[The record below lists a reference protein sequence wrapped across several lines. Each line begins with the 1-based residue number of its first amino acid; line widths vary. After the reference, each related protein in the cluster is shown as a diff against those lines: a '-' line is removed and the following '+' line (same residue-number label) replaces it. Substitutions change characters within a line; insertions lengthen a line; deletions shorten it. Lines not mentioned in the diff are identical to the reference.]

1 MTSDALPL
9 LSIRGVGKT
18 YAQPVLA
25 EIDLQLFGGEVLAL
39 TGENGAGKSTL
50 SKIVGGLERP
60 GAGSLELLGRPY
72 APASRREAEA
82 LGVRMVMQELNLLPT
97 LSVAENLFLHDL
109 PRRAGWID
117 RRRLRAAA
125 REAMAQVGLEAIDP
139 DTLVGD
145 LGIGHQQMVEI
156 ARNLIGDC
164 RLLILDEPTAML
176 TAREVDMLFEQ
187 VERLRERGVAIVY
200 ISHRLEELARIS
212 QRIAVLR
219 DGRLV
224 CVEPIERYDAD
235 QLVTLMVGRELGE
248 RFDLGPRQI
257 GAPLLRVERLSR
269 RGKVHEVSFEVRA
282 GEIFGISGLI
292 GSGRTELLRLIYG
305 ADRADGGQ
313 VLLGDPPQRLSLRS
327 PADSVRQG
335 VALIT
340 EDRKGEGLLLD
351 QSISANLALG
361 NLPALARHGVI
372 DRRREEA
379 LARRQVEALRV
390 RCADT
395 AQAVGELSGGN
406 QQKVVIGRWLERD
419 CQVLLFDEPTRGI
432 DVGAKFDIY
441 ALLAELT
448 RRGKGAGG
456 GVQRPARADADLRSH
471 RRALGGT
478 YGGHL
483 RARRLDPGR
492 AAGGGLRRLQETR
505 RAAGDVVNT
514 QRKEP
519 EMSDPTSS
527 ATAAAAPT
535 LRRGNYFGL
544 GTYLGLAGA
553 LLAMI
558 ALFSALS
565 SHFLSYGTFLAIANQ
580 IPDLVVLAVGMT
592 FILIV
597 GGIDLSV
604 GSVLALAASAV
615 SLATLGWG
623 WGVLPAAMLGMA
635 CATLAG
641 CVTGSITVAWRIPSF
656 IVSLGVLEM
665 ARGLA
670 YQMTDSRTAYIGDA
684 YAWLSNPLAFGISP
698 AFVIAL
704 LVMFAA
710 QAVLTRTV
718 FGRYLIGIGT
728 NEEAVRLAGVN
739 PKPYKIAVFA
749 LMGLLAGLAALFQI
763 SRLEAADPNAGVGL
777 ELQVIAAVVIGGTSL
792 MGGRGSVVSTFFGV
806 LIISVLAAG
815 LAQIGASEPTKRI
828 ITGAVI
834 VVAVVLD
841 TYRSHRARRQG

>member
-1 MTSDALPL
+1 MSSDALPL

-72 APASRREAEA
+72 APGSRREAEA

-109 PRRAGWID
+109 PRCAGWID

-224 CVEPIERYDAD
+224 CVEPIKRYDAD

-448 RRGKGAGG
+448 RRGKAL
-456 GVQRPARADADLRSH
+456 VVVSSDLRELMLICDRIGVLS
-471 RRALGGT
+471 A
-478 YGGHL
+478 
-483 RARRLDPGR
+483 GR
-492 AAGGGLRRLQETR
+492 MVDTFERDAW
-505 RAAGDVVNT
+505 T
-514 QRKEP
+514 Q
-519 EMSDPTSS
+519 D
-527 ATAAAAPT
+527 
-535 LRRGNYFGL
+535 
-544 GTYLGLAGA
+544 A
-553 LLAMI
+553 LLAAAFAGYKKRD
-558 ALFSALS
+558 AL
-565 SHFLSYGTFLAIANQ
+565 
-580 IPDLVVLAVGMT
+580 
-592 FILIV
+592 
-597 GGIDLSV
+597 
-604 GSVLALAASAV
+604 
-615 SLATLGWG
+615 LAT
-623 WGVLPAAMLGMA
+623 
-635 CATLAG
+635 
-641 CVTGSITVAWRIPSF
+641 S
-656 IVSLGVLEM
+656 
-665 ARGLA
+665 
-670 YQMTDSRTAYIGDA
+670 
-684 YAWLSNPLAFGISP
+684 
-698 AFVIAL
+698 
-704 LVMFAA
+704 
-710 QAVLTRTV
+710 
-718 FGRYLIGIGT
+718 
-728 NEEAVRLAGVN
+728 
-739 PKPYKIAVFA
+739 
-749 LMGLLAGLAALFQI
+749 
-763 SRLEAADPNAGVGL
+763 
-777 ELQVIAAVVIGGTSL
+777 
-792 MGGRGSVVSTFFGV
+792 
-806 LIISVLAAG
+806 
-815 LAQIGASEPTKRI
+815 
-828 ITGAVI
+828 
-834 VVAVVLD
+834 
-841 TYRSHRARRQG
+841 

>member
-1 MTSDALPL
+1 MSSDALPL

-60 GAGSLELLGRPY
+60 GAGGLELLGRPY

-448 RRGKGAGG
+448 RRGKAL
-456 GVQRPARADADLRSH
+456 VVVSSDLRELMLICDRIGVLS
-471 RRALGGT
+471 A
-478 YGGHL
+478 
-483 RARRLDPGR
+483 GR
-492 AAGGGLRRLQETR
+492 MVDTFERDAW
-505 RAAGDVVNT
+505 T
-514 QRKEP
+514 Q
-519 EMSDPTSS
+519 D
-527 ATAAAAPT
+527 
-535 LRRGNYFGL
+535 
-544 GTYLGLAGA
+544 A
-553 LLAMI
+553 LLAAAFAGYKKRD
-558 ALFSALS
+558 AL
-565 SHFLSYGTFLAIANQ
+565 
-580 IPDLVVLAVGMT
+580 
-592 FILIV
+592 
-597 GGIDLSV
+597 
-604 GSVLALAASAV
+604 
-615 SLATLGWG
+615 LAT
-623 WGVLPAAMLGMA
+623 
-635 CATLAG
+635 
-641 CVTGSITVAWRIPSF
+641 S
-656 IVSLGVLEM
+656 
-665 ARGLA
+665 
-670 YQMTDSRTAYIGDA
+670 
-684 YAWLSNPLAFGISP
+684 
-698 AFVIAL
+698 
-704 LVMFAA
+704 
-710 QAVLTRTV
+710 
-718 FGRYLIGIGT
+718 
-728 NEEAVRLAGVN
+728 
-739 PKPYKIAVFA
+739 
-749 LMGLLAGLAALFQI
+749 
-763 SRLEAADPNAGVGL
+763 
-777 ELQVIAAVVIGGTSL
+777 
-792 MGGRGSVVSTFFGV
+792 
-806 LIISVLAAG
+806 
-815 LAQIGASEPTKRI
+815 
-828 ITGAVI
+828 
-834 VVAVVLD
+834 
-841 TYRSHRARRQG
+841 

>member
-1 MTSDALPL
+1 MSSDALPL

-72 APASRREAEA
+72 APGSRREAEA

-248 RFDLGPRQI
+248 RFDLGPRQT

-292 GSGRTELLRLIYG
+292 GSGRTELLLLIYG

-448 RRGKGAGG
+448 RRGKAL
-456 GVQRPARADADLRSH
+456 VVVSSDLRELMLICDRIGVLS
-471 RRALGGT
+471 A
-478 YGGHL
+478 
-483 RARRLDPGR
+483 GR
-492 AAGGGLRRLQETR
+492 MVDTFERDAW
-505 RAAGDVVNT
+505 T
-514 QRKEP
+514 Q
-519 EMSDPTSS
+519 D
-527 ATAAAAPT
+527 
-535 LRRGNYFGL
+535 
-544 GTYLGLAGA
+544 A
-553 LLAMI
+553 LLAAAFAGYKKRD
-558 ALFSALS
+558 AL
-565 SHFLSYGTFLAIANQ
+565 
-580 IPDLVVLAVGMT
+580 
-592 FILIV
+592 
-597 GGIDLSV
+597 
-604 GSVLALAASAV
+604 
-615 SLATLGWG
+615 LAT
-623 WGVLPAAMLGMA
+623 
-635 CATLAG
+635 
-641 CVTGSITVAWRIPSF
+641 S
-656 IVSLGVLEM
+656 
-665 ARGLA
+665 
-670 YQMTDSRTAYIGDA
+670 
-684 YAWLSNPLAFGISP
+684 
-698 AFVIAL
+698 
-704 LVMFAA
+704 
-710 QAVLTRTV
+710 
-718 FGRYLIGIGT
+718 
-728 NEEAVRLAGVN
+728 
-739 PKPYKIAVFA
+739 
-749 LMGLLAGLAALFQI
+749 
-763 SRLEAADPNAGVGL
+763 
-777 ELQVIAAVVIGGTSL
+777 
-792 MGGRGSVVSTFFGV
+792 
-806 LIISVLAAG
+806 
-815 LAQIGASEPTKRI
+815 
-828 ITGAVI
+828 
-834 VVAVVLD
+834 
-841 TYRSHRARRQG
+841 

>member
-1 MTSDALPL
+1 MSSDALPL

-72 APASRREAEA
+72 APGSRREAEA

-248 RFDLGPRQI
+248 RFDLGTRQI

-269 RGKVHEVSFEVRA
+269 RGKVHEVSFEVHA

-372 DRRREEA
+372 DRRREET

-448 RRGKGAGG
+448 RRGKAL
-456 GVQRPARADADLRSH
+456 VVVSSDLRELMLICDRIGVLS
-471 RRALGGT
+471 A
-478 YGGHL
+478 
-483 RARRLDPGR
+483 GR
-492 AAGGGLRRLQETR
+492 MVDTFERDAW
-505 RAAGDVVNT
+505 T
-514 QRKEP
+514 Q
-519 EMSDPTSS
+519 D
-527 ATAAAAPT
+527 
-535 LRRGNYFGL
+535 
-544 GTYLGLAGA
+544 A
-553 LLAMI
+553 LLAAAFAGYKKRD
-558 ALFSALS
+558 AL
-565 SHFLSYGTFLAIANQ
+565 
-580 IPDLVVLAVGMT
+580 
-592 FILIV
+592 
-597 GGIDLSV
+597 
-604 GSVLALAASAV
+604 
-615 SLATLGWG
+615 LAT
-623 WGVLPAAMLGMA
+623 
-635 CATLAG
+635 
-641 CVTGSITVAWRIPSF
+641 S
-656 IVSLGVLEM
+656 
-665 ARGLA
+665 
-670 YQMTDSRTAYIGDA
+670 
-684 YAWLSNPLAFGISP
+684 
-698 AFVIAL
+698 
-704 LVMFAA
+704 
-710 QAVLTRTV
+710 
-718 FGRYLIGIGT
+718 
-728 NEEAVRLAGVN
+728 
-739 PKPYKIAVFA
+739 
-749 LMGLLAGLAALFQI
+749 
-763 SRLEAADPNAGVGL
+763 
-777 ELQVIAAVVIGGTSL
+777 
-792 MGGRGSVVSTFFGV
+792 
-806 LIISVLAAG
+806 
-815 LAQIGASEPTKRI
+815 
-828 ITGAVI
+828 
-834 VVAVVLD
+834 
-841 TYRSHRARRQG
+841 

>member
-1 MTSDALPL
+1 MSSDALPL

-72 APASRREAEA
+72 APGSRREAEA

-248 RFDLGPRQI
+248 RFDLGTRQI

-372 DRRREEA
+372 ERRREEA

-448 RRGKGAGG
+448 RRGKAL
-456 GVQRPARADADLRSH
+456 VVVSSDLRELMLICDRIGVLS
-471 RRALGGT
+471 A
-478 YGGHL
+478 
-483 RARRLDPGR
+483 GR
-492 AAGGGLRRLQETR
+492 M
-505 RAAGDVVNT
+505 VNT
-514 QRKEP
+514 FERDAWTQ
-519 EMSDPTSS
+519 D
-527 ATAAAAPT
+527 
-535 LRRGNYFGL
+535 
-544 GTYLGLAGA
+544 A
-553 LLAMI
+553 LLAAAFAGYKKRD
-558 ALFSALS
+558 AL
-565 SHFLSYGTFLAIANQ
+565 
-580 IPDLVVLAVGMT
+580 
-592 FILIV
+592 
-597 GGIDLSV
+597 
-604 GSVLALAASAV
+604 
-615 SLATLGWG
+615 LAT
-623 WGVLPAAMLGMA
+623 
-635 CATLAG
+635 
-641 CVTGSITVAWRIPSF
+641 S
-656 IVSLGVLEM
+656 
-665 ARGLA
+665 
-670 YQMTDSRTAYIGDA
+670 
-684 YAWLSNPLAFGISP
+684 
-698 AFVIAL
+698 
-704 LVMFAA
+704 
-710 QAVLTRTV
+710 
-718 FGRYLIGIGT
+718 
-728 NEEAVRLAGVN
+728 
-739 PKPYKIAVFA
+739 
-749 LMGLLAGLAALFQI
+749 
-763 SRLEAADPNAGVGL
+763 
-777 ELQVIAAVVIGGTSL
+777 
-792 MGGRGSVVSTFFGV
+792 
-806 LIISVLAAG
+806 
-815 LAQIGASEPTKRI
+815 
-828 ITGAVI
+828 
-834 VVAVVLD
+834 
-841 TYRSHRARRQG
+841 

>member
-1 MTSDALPL
+1 MSSDALPL

-72 APASRREAEA
+72 APGSRREAEA

-219 DGRLV
+219 DDRLV

-248 RFDLGPRQI
+248 RFDLGTRQI

-372 DRRREEA
+372 DRRREEV

-448 RRGKGAGG
+448 RRGKAL
-456 GVQRPARADADLRSH
+456 VVVSSDLRELMLICDRIGVLS
-471 RRALGGT
+471 A
-478 YGGHL
+478 
-483 RARRLDPGR
+483 GR
-492 AAGGGLRRLQETR
+492 M
-505 RAAGDVVNT
+505 VNT
-514 QRKEP
+514 FERDAWTQ
-519 EMSDPTSS
+519 D
-527 ATAAAAPT
+527 
-535 LRRGNYFGL
+535 
-544 GTYLGLAGA
+544 A
-553 LLAMI
+553 LLAAAFAGYKKRD
-558 ALFSALS
+558 AL
-565 SHFLSYGTFLAIANQ
+565 
-580 IPDLVVLAVGMT
+580 
-592 FILIV
+592 
-597 GGIDLSV
+597 
-604 GSVLALAASAV
+604 
-615 SLATLGWG
+615 LAT
-623 WGVLPAAMLGMA
+623 
-635 CATLAG
+635 
-641 CVTGSITVAWRIPSF
+641 S
-656 IVSLGVLEM
+656 
-665 ARGLA
+665 
-670 YQMTDSRTAYIGDA
+670 
-684 YAWLSNPLAFGISP
+684 
-698 AFVIAL
+698 
-704 LVMFAA
+704 
-710 QAVLTRTV
+710 
-718 FGRYLIGIGT
+718 
-728 NEEAVRLAGVN
+728 
-739 PKPYKIAVFA
+739 
-749 LMGLLAGLAALFQI
+749 
-763 SRLEAADPNAGVGL
+763 
-777 ELQVIAAVVIGGTSL
+777 
-792 MGGRGSVVSTFFGV
+792 
-806 LIISVLAAG
+806 
-815 LAQIGASEPTKRI
+815 
-828 ITGAVI
+828 
-834 VVAVVLD
+834 
-841 TYRSHRARRQG
+841 

>member
-1 MTSDALPL
+1 MSSDALPL

-97 LSVAENLFLHDL
+97 LSVAENLFFHDL

-125 REAMAQVGLEAIDP
+125 REVMAQVGLEAIDP

-235 QLVTLMVGRELGE
+235 RLVTLMVGRDLGE
-248 RFDLGPRQI
+248 RFDLGTRQI

-335 VALIT
+335 VALVT

-390 RCADT
+390 RCADI

-448 RRGKGAGG
+448 RRGKAL
-456 GVQRPARADADLRSH
+456 VVVSSDLRELMLVCDRIGVLS
-471 RRALGGT
+471 AG
-478 YGGHL
+478 
-483 RARRLDPGR
+483 RLVDTFER
-492 AAGGGLRRLQETR
+492 DAW
-505 RAAGDVVNT
+505 T
-514 QRKEP
+514 Q
-519 EMSDPTSS
+519 D
-527 ATAAAAPT
+527 
-535 LRRGNYFGL
+535 
-544 GTYLGLAGA
+544 A
-553 LLAMI
+553 LLAAAFAGYKKRD
-558 ALFSALS
+558 AL
-565 SHFLSYGTFLAIANQ
+565 
-580 IPDLVVLAVGMT
+580 
-592 FILIV
+592 
-597 GGIDLSV
+597 
-604 GSVLALAASAV
+604 
-615 SLATLGWG
+615 LAT
-623 WGVLPAAMLGMA
+623 
-635 CATLAG
+635 
-641 CVTGSITVAWRIPSF
+641 S
-656 IVSLGVLEM
+656 
-665 ARGLA
+665 
-670 YQMTDSRTAYIGDA
+670 
-684 YAWLSNPLAFGISP
+684 
-698 AFVIAL
+698 
-704 LVMFAA
+704 
-710 QAVLTRTV
+710 
-718 FGRYLIGIGT
+718 
-728 NEEAVRLAGVN
+728 
-739 PKPYKIAVFA
+739 
-749 LMGLLAGLAALFQI
+749 
-763 SRLEAADPNAGVGL
+763 
-777 ELQVIAAVVIGGTSL
+777 
-792 MGGRGSVVSTFFGV
+792 
-806 LIISVLAAG
+806 
-815 LAQIGASEPTKRI
+815 
-828 ITGAVI
+828 
-834 VVAVVLD
+834 
-841 TYRSHRARRQG
+841 

>member
-1 MTSDALPL
+1 
-9 LSIRGVGKT
+9 
-18 YAQPVLA
+18 
-25 EIDLQLFGGEVLAL
+25 
-39 TGENGAGKSTL
+39 
-50 SKIVGGLERP
+50 
-60 GAGSLELLGRPY
+60 
-72 APASRREAEA
+72 
-82 LGVRMVMQELNLLPT
+82 
-97 LSVAENLFLHDL
+97 
-109 PRRAGWID
+109 RAGWID

-235 QLVTLMVGRELGE
+235 QLVTLMVGRDLGE
-248 RFDLGPRQI
+248 RFDLGPRQT

-448 RRGKGAGG
+448 RRGKAL
-456 GVQRPARADADLRSH
+456 VVVSSDLRELMLICDRIGVLS
-471 RRALGGT
+471 A
-478 YGGHL
+478 
-483 RARRLDPGR
+483 GR
-492 AAGGGLRRLQETR
+492 MVDTFERDAW
-505 RAAGDVVNT
+505 T
-514 QRKEP
+514 Q
-519 EMSDPTSS
+519 D
-527 ATAAAAPT
+527 
-535 LRRGNYFGL
+535 
-544 GTYLGLAGA
+544 A
-553 LLAMI
+553 LLAAAFAGYKKRD
-558 ALFSALS
+558 AL
-565 SHFLSYGTFLAIANQ
+565 
-580 IPDLVVLAVGMT
+580 
-592 FILIV
+592 
-597 GGIDLSV
+597 
-604 GSVLALAASAV
+604 
-615 SLATLGWG
+615 LAT
-623 WGVLPAAMLGMA
+623 
-635 CATLAG
+635 
-641 CVTGSITVAWRIPSF
+641 S
-656 IVSLGVLEM
+656 
-665 ARGLA
+665 
-670 YQMTDSRTAYIGDA
+670 
-684 YAWLSNPLAFGISP
+684 
-698 AFVIAL
+698 
-704 LVMFAA
+704 
-710 QAVLTRTV
+710 
-718 FGRYLIGIGT
+718 
-728 NEEAVRLAGVN
+728 
-739 PKPYKIAVFA
+739 
-749 LMGLLAGLAALFQI
+749 
-763 SRLEAADPNAGVGL
+763 
-777 ELQVIAAVVIGGTSL
+777 
-792 MGGRGSVVSTFFGV
+792 
-806 LIISVLAAG
+806 
-815 LAQIGASEPTKRI
+815 
-828 ITGAVI
+828 
-834 VVAVVLD
+834 
-841 TYRSHRARRQG
+841 

>member
-1 MTSDALPL
+1 MSSDALPL

-72 APASRREAEA
+72 APGSRREAEA

-145 LGIGHQQMVEI
+145 IGIGHQQMVEI

-248 RFDLGPRQI
+248 RFDLGPRQT

-448 RRGKGAGG
+448 RRGKAL
-456 GVQRPARADADLRSH
+456 VVVSSDLRELMLICDRIGVLS
-471 RRALGGT
+471 A
-478 YGGHL
+478 
-483 RARRLDPGR
+483 GR
-492 AAGGGLRRLQETR
+492 MVDTFERDAW
-505 RAAGDVVNT
+505 T
-514 QRKEP
+514 Q
-519 EMSDPTSS
+519 D
-527 ATAAAAPT
+527 
-535 LRRGNYFGL
+535 
-544 GTYLGLAGA
+544 A
-553 LLAMI
+553 LLAAAFAGYKKRD
-558 ALFSALS
+558 AL
-565 SHFLSYGTFLAIANQ
+565 
-580 IPDLVVLAVGMT
+580 
-592 FILIV
+592 
-597 GGIDLSV
+597 
-604 GSVLALAASAV
+604 
-615 SLATLGWG
+615 LAT
-623 WGVLPAAMLGMA
+623 
-635 CATLAG
+635 
-641 CVTGSITVAWRIPSF
+641 S
-656 IVSLGVLEM
+656 
-665 ARGLA
+665 
-670 YQMTDSRTAYIGDA
+670 
-684 YAWLSNPLAFGISP
+684 
-698 AFVIAL
+698 
-704 LVMFAA
+704 
-710 QAVLTRTV
+710 
-718 FGRYLIGIGT
+718 
-728 NEEAVRLAGVN
+728 
-739 PKPYKIAVFA
+739 
-749 LMGLLAGLAALFQI
+749 
-763 SRLEAADPNAGVGL
+763 
-777 ELQVIAAVVIGGTSL
+777 
-792 MGGRGSVVSTFFGV
+792 
-806 LIISVLAAG
+806 
-815 LAQIGASEPTKRI
+815 
-828 ITGAVI
+828 
-834 VVAVVLD
+834 
-841 TYRSHRARRQG
+841 